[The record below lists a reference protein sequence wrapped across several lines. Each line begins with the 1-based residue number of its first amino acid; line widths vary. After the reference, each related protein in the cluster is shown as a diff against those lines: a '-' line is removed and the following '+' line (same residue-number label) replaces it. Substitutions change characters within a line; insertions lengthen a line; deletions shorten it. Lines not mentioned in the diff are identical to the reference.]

1 MLFNSD
7 HLNTNGAE
15 KISNFLGEYIVN
27 NYNVT
32 DMRNI
37 ENNIWEAAKQ

>member
-7 HLNTNGAE
+7 YLNTNGAE
-15 KISNFLGEYIVN
+15 KISDFWGEYIVN
-27 NYNVT
+27 SYDVT